1 MFDFSQYLS
10 DNYALI
16 LSGIVLLALIYLCLY
31 YGLYHMRTGNYG
43 LKRKKGESEPEEAS
57 QEKLPAVSVVLTAR
71 NDASWL
77 RENLVYL
84 LEQDYPNFE
93 VVVVDYLSQDDTPY
107 VLKLLKDYYPHLK
120 IVPFKEDVNL
130 FQGKKYPL
138 SIGIKSAKNDILMLA
153 DPDCT
158 PKNLQWLR
166 GMVKGYQG
174 ERLKVKGE
182 KEKTEKPGQVASNQ
196 AIKIVLG
203 YCGVKR
209 TKTLLGVLQQ
219 YDALYYGASYLG
231 SALLGH
237 PYTGSGRNLSYRR
250 SFFFKRGAFI
260 SHYDVADGSD
270 DLFVYQN
277 ADSKNTV
284 ICIDSDACLT
294 AEPKKSFALW
304 HDERRHRVGTRNRHS
319 LGSRLH
325 ESLPYL
331 ANVVFYAAAVLLVLR
346 GTLPWPV
353 VAAAAVVKWAWQIVC
368 FSRLTKRFDGGYV
381 HLAAPLLEI
390 YFIIANTILILLPL
404 PNNRKFKK

>member
-1 MFDFSQYLS
+1 MFDFSQYLT
-10 DNYALI
+10 DTYAII
-16 LSGIVLLALIYLCLY
+16 LSGVIFVALVYLCLY
-31 YGLYHMRTGNYG
+31 YGLYHFRTGRYG
-43 LKRKKGESEPEEAS
+43 LKRKKGDEDEGETQVP
-57 QEKLPAVSVVLTAR
+57 EKLPAVSVVLTAR
-71 NDASWL
+71 NDATWL

-158 PKNLQWLR
+158 PKNLHWLR
-166 GMVKGYQG
+166 GMVKGYSFD
-174 ERLKVKGE
+174 KDAKHSDS
-182 KEKTEKPGQVASNQ
+182 KTNSNQ

-209 TKTLLGVLQQ
+209 TKTLLGTLQQ

-277 ADSKNTV
+277 ADSHNTA

-304 HDERRHRVGTRNRHS
+304 HDDRRHRVATRNRHS

-325 ESLPYL
+325 EDLPYL
-331 ANVVFYAAAVLLVLR
+331 ANLLFYAACVLLVLR

-353 VAAAAVVKWAWQIVC
+353 VALVAILKWAWQIVC

-381 HLAAPLLEI
+381 HLAAPLFEI

>member
-1 MFDFSQYLS
+1 MFDFSHFLPDTYAVALAVVTLAAFIYLS
-10 DNYALI
+10 
-16 LSGIVLLALIYLCLY
+16 LY
-31 YGLYHMRTGNYG
+31 YGLYHFRVGRWH
-43 LKRKKGESEPEEAS
+43 LKKGS
-57 QEKLPAVSVVLTAR
+57 QPATNSDLPPISVVLTAR
-71 NDASWL
+71 NNAVWL
-77 RENLVYL
+77 KENLVYL
-84 LEQDYPNFE
+84 LEQDYPTFE
-93 VVVVDYLSQDDTPY
+93 VVVVDYLSHDETQF

-138 SIGIKSAKNDILMLA
+138 SIGIKSAANDILLLA

-158 PKNLQWLR
+158 PKNLLWLR
-166 GMVKGYQG
+166 GMVRGYAEKGTQ
-174 ERLKVKGE
+174 
-182 KEKTEKPGQVASNQ
+182 
-196 AIKIVLG
+196 IVLG

-209 TKTLLGVLQQ
+209 TKTLLGALQQ
-219 YDALYYGASYLG
+219 YDALAYGAEYLG

-250 SFFFKRGAFI
+250 SFFFKQGAFI

-277 ADSKNTV
+277 ADRHNTTV
-284 ICIDSDACLT
+284 CIDADACLT
-294 AEPKKSFALW
+294 AEPKKNFREW
-304 HDERRHRVGTRNRHS
+304 HDERRHRVATRNRHT
-319 LGSRLH
+319 
-325 ESLPYL
+325 L
-331 ANVVFYAAAVLLVLR
+331 ANRLQQSLSTIVNVLFYAAAILLLLR

-353 VAAAAVVKWAWQIVC
+353 IAATVAIKWAWQIVC

-390 YFIIANTILILLPL
+390 YFTLANTILILLPL

>member
-10 DNYALI
+10 DNYAI
-16 LSGIVLLALIYLCLY
+16 ALSGIVVAALVYLCIY
-31 YGLYHMRTGNYG
+31 YGLYHFRTGRYG
-43 LKRKKGESEPEEAS
+43 LKPKKGAS
-57 QEKLPAVSVVLTAR
+57 DTETGGQDKLPAVSVVLTAR
-71 NDASWL
+71 NDATWL

-158 PKNLQWLR
+158 PKNLHWLR
-166 GMVKGYQG
+166 GMVRGY
-174 ERLKVKGE
+174 KDK
-182 KEKTEKPGQVASNQ
+182 KT
-196 AIKIVLG
+196 KIVLG

-209 TKTLLGVLQQ
+209 TKTLIGTLQQ
-219 YDALYYGASYLG
+219 YDALNYGASYLG
-231 SALLGH
+231 SAILGH

-250 SFFFKRGAFI
+250 SFFFKKGAFI

-277 ADSKNTV
+277 ADKKNTRV
-284 ICIDSDACLT
+284 CIESDACLT
-294 AEPKKSFALW
+294 TEPKKSFAAW
-304 HDERRHRVGTRNRHS
+304 HDERRHRVATRNRHS
-319 LGSRLH
+319 TISRLH
-325 ESLPYL
+325 EDLPYM
-331 ANVVFYAAAVLLVLR
+331 ANIAFYAASVLLLLR
-346 GTLPWPV
+346 GTLPWMPV
-353 VAAAAVVKWAWQIVC
+353 ATVVILKWAWQIFC
-368 FSRLTKRFDGGYV
+368 FSRLTKRFDGGHV

>member
-10 DNYALI
+10 DSYALI
-16 LSGIVLLALIYLCLY
+16 LSGIVLAALIYLCLY
-31 YGLYHMRTGNYG
+31 YGLYHFRTGRYG
-43 LKRKKGESEPEEAS
+43 LKRKKEAGEPEEATP
-57 QEKLPAVSVVLTAR
+57 EKLPAVSVVLTAR

-158 PKNLQWLR
+158 PKNLHWLR

-174 ERLKVKGE
+174 EKFKV
-182 KEKTEKPGQVASNQ
+182 
-196 AIKIVLG
+196 KIVLG

-250 SFFFKRGAFI
+250 SFFFKQGAFI

-277 ADSKNTV
+277 ADKKNTV

-294 AEPKKSFALW
+294 AEPKKSFAAW
-304 HDERRHRVGTRNRHS
+304 HDERRHRVATRNRHS
-319 LGSRLH
+319 LGSRLQ
-325 ESLPYL
+325 EDLPYL
-331 ANVVFYAAAVLLVLR
+331 ANLLFYAAAVLLVLR

-353 VAAAAVVKWAWQIVC
+353 VAAAAAIKWAWQIVC